1 MKSSLTITFYL
12 SYVLAQNDTTLPL
25 YRGVQYYSEK
35 GDRVYNGTNISS
47 SAADGCLQ
55 IWPNAR
61 VPFVFGS
68 LATGSYIQVFEASM
82 KHIEKISCMRYLFN
96 VFNNGEEDAVN
107 PILGSIEVFY
117 SEKYIFFYCFFLG
130 FQQIRST

>member
-1 MKSSLTITFYL
+1 MKSSLTITFSL

-25 YRGVQYYSEK
+25 CRGVQYYSEK
-35 GDRVYNGTNISS
+35 GERVYNDKGTNILS

-82 KHIEKISCMRYLFN
+82 KHIEKISCMRYF
-96 VFNNGEEDAVN
+96 
-107 PILGSIEVFY
+107 I
-117 SEKYIFFYCFFLG
+117 
-130 FQQIRST
+130 